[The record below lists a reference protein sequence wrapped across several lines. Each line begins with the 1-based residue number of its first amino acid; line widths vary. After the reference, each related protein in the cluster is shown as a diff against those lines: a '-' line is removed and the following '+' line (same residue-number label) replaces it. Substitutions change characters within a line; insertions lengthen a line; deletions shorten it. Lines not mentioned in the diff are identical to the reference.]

1 MSPNLPTTLL
11 FKGSTL
17 FCFKKPLIFPTARR
31 REGEKMAREG
41 RREDR
46 RLVLRG
52 GREKRERRG
61 EGRERGRE
69 GYGKGRRDGLAPKL
83 YFK

>member
-1 MSPNLPTTLL
+1 
-11 FKGSTL
+11 
-17 FCFKKPLIFPTARR
+17 
-31 REGEKMAREG
+31 MAREG